1 MMKFRDGRSH
11 PGTIH
16 GILTKDDSLD
26 QWVLLGVL
34 EFMFSY
40 KFGFRTGELGHF
52 WVLKGFLANLMASE
66 ELEMG

>member
-26 QWVLLGVL
+26 QWVLLISLVL
-34 EFMFSY
+34 ELGNWGI
-40 KFGFRTGELGHF
+40 FGY
-52 WVLKGFLANLMASE
+52 
-66 ELEMG
+66 